1 MNKVTRRS
9 AVRAIA
15 ASAAIGGSLLAASAC
30 GGTAKPQATPAA
42 HQPSAAS
49 ACRDFA
55 TWFLANSSSNIIGGN
70 GALLSRAVSEAPSGQ
85 LYQDMSTLQSD
96 VTTAAAASTSNGLQ
110 SAEKGL
116 TVSAAYGVEQDCQSV
131 NPSS

>member
-55 TWFLANSSSNIIGGN
+55 TWFLANSSNIIGGN